1 MKFTKMHGISNDY
14 VYVNCFEESVP
25 NPGKVAQFISDRHRG
40 IGSDGLVLIMPSSS
54 CDFRMRMFNADGSEA
69 EMCGNASRC
78 VGKYVYDN
86 GLTTKTSLSLE
97 TKAGLRLLSL
107 HLGADGK
114 VASVTVDMGK
124 PELTPAL
131 IPVSSKLTAF
141 IDQPVKVLD
150 QTYYMTAVS
159 MGNPHA
165 VVFTKNIDNIP
176 LQKVG
181 PLCESLSIFPNKTNT
196 EFVEVLDAGHLKM
209 RVWERGAGETMA
221 CGTGACAVAVAASL
235 NGFTGRQVKVFLKG
249 GTLDIVWNEADNH
262 VLMTGE
268 ATTVFTGSIQI

>member
-159 MGNPHA
+159 MGIWSRTWRIATRWIAKSSYGRRTAYGCRPTTA
-165 VVFTKNIDNIP
+165 WRRP
-176 LQKVG
+176 
-181 PLCESLSIFPNKTNT
+181 S
-196 EFVEVLDAGHLKM
+196 
-209 RVWERGAGETMA
+209 
-221 CGTGACAVAVAASL
+221 ASPWP
-235 NGFTGRQVKVFLKG
+235 TWPTSR
-249 GTLDIVWNEADNH
+249 
-262 VLMTGE
+262 
-268 ATTVFTGSIQI
+268 